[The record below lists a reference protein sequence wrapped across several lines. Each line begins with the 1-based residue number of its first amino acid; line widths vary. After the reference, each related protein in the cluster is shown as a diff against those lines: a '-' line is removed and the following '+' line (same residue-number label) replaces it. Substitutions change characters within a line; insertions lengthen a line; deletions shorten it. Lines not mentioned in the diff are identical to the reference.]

1 MNEMIIVTVI
11 ALIVI
16 GPKQLPEVARMLGK
30 LMASFKRAT
39 NDLRTAIADEV
50 DSQAD
55 LSAIKEMKSVVDS
68 ELYDAHHTTQSLF
81 DEGAEEE
88 EAEEKAEE
96 KEAEK
101 IAKEVAK
108 EEVAEAEVAETEKE
122 AATEKGEA
130 SAKLPYDD
138 HGATAA
144 GMPTP
149 PGPTG
154 LEDEQELAGP
164 PPEKD
169 EPASRPRKDTA
180 S

>member
-30 LMASFKRAT
+30 LIANFKRAT
-39 NDLRTAIADEV
+39 FDLRTAIADEV

-101 IAKEVAK
+101 IAKE
-108 EEVAEAEVAETEKE
+108 EVAEAEVAETEKE

-138 HGATAA
+138 HGATAS

>member
-1 MNEMIIVTVI
+1 MFGIGLNEMIIITVI

-30 LMASFKRAT
+30 LIANFKRAT
-39 NDLRTAIADEV
+39 SDLRTAIADEV

-81 DEGAEEE
+81 EEGVEEAEKEAE
-88 EAEEKAEE
+88 EAEEK
-96 KEAEK
+96 
-101 IAKEVAK
+101 VAK
-108 EEVAEAEVAETEKE
+108 EEVTKEEVAETGKV
-122 AATEKGEA
+122 AATEKKEA
-130 SAKLPYDD
+130 PAKLPYDD
-138 HGATAA
+138 SGAAA
-144 GMPTP
+144 SGMPTP

-154 LEDEQELAGP
+154 LEEEQELAGP

-169 EPASRPRKDTA
+169 EPASRSRKTTA

>member
-1 MNEMIIVTVI
+1 MFGIGLNEMIIITVI

-16 GPKQLPEVARMLGK
+16 GPKQLPEVARMLGR
-30 LMASFKRAT
+30 LIANFKRAT
-39 NDLRTAIADEV
+39 SDLRTAIADEV

-81 DEGAEEE
+81 DEGVEEAETEA
-88 EAEEKAEE
+88 EAEEKV
-96 KEAEK
+96 
-101 IAKEVAK
+101 AKEGVAK
-108 EEVAEAEVAETEKE
+108 EEVAETGKV
-122 AATEKGEA
+122 AATEKKEA
-130 SAKLPYDD
+130 PAKLPYDD
-138 HGATAA
+138 SGAAA
-144 GMPTP
+144 SGMPTP

-154 LEDEQELAGP
+154 LEEGQELAGP

-169 EPASRPRKDTA
+169 EPASPPRKDTA

>member
-1 MNEMIIVTVI
+1 MFGIGMNEMIIITVI

-30 LMASFKRAT
+30 LIANFKRAT
-39 NDLRTAIADEV
+39 YDLRTAITDEV

-68 ELYDAHHTTQSLF
+68 ELYDAHRTTQSLF
-81 DEGAEEE
+81 DAGAEEE
-88 EAEEKAEE
+88 EAEE
-96 KEAEK
+96 EAEQK
-101 IAKEVAK
+101 ATEDGAK
-108 EEVAEAEVAETEKE
+108 EEGAETEKE
-122 AATEKGEA
+122 AAPEKGEA

-138 HGATAA
+138 FGAAA
-144 GMPTP
+144 SDMPTP

-154 LEDEQELAGP
+154 LEDEPELAGP

-169 EPASRPRKDTA
+169 EPASRRRKTTA

>member
-1 MNEMIIVTVI
+1 MFGIGLNEMIIITVI

-30 LMASFKRAT
+30 LITNFKRAT
-39 NDLRTAIADEV
+39 SDLRTAIADEV

-55 LSAIKEMKSVVDS
+55 LSAIKEIKSVVDS
-68 ELYDAHHTTQSLF
+68 ELYDAHRTTQSLF
-81 DEGAEEE
+81 NEGAEEA
-88 EAEEKAEE
+88 EAEEETERKATE
-96 KEAEK
+96 
-101 IAKEVAK
+101 EVAK
-108 EEVAEAEVAETEKE
+108 EEVAETGKE

-138 HGATAA
+138 SGAAA
-144 GMPTP
+144 SDMPTP

-169 EPASRPRKDTA
+169 EPASRSRKTTA

>member
-1 MNEMIIVTVI
+1 MFGIGLNEMIIITVI

-30 LMASFKRAT
+30 LITNFKRAT
-39 NDLRTAIADEV
+39 FDLRTAIADEV

-81 DEGAEEE
+81 DEGVEEAETEA
-88 EAEEKAEE
+88 EAEEK
-96 KEAEK
+96 
-101 IAKEVAK
+101 VAK
-108 EEVAEAEVAETEKE
+108 EEVAETGKV
-122 AATEKGEA
+122 AATEKKEA
-130 SAKLPYDD
+130 PAKMPYDD
-138 HGATAA
+138 SGAAA
-144 GMPTP
+144 SGMPTP

-154 LEDEQELAGP
+154 LEEEQELAGP

-169 EPASRPRKDTA
+169 EPASRRRKTTA

>member
-81 DEGAEEE
+81 DEGVEEAEAEA
-88 EAEEKAEE
+88 EAEEKV
-96 KEAEK
+96 
-101 IAKEVAK
+101 AKEGVTKEEVTK
-108 EEVAEAEVAETEKE
+108 EEVAETGKV
-122 AATEKGEA
+122 AATEKKEA
-130 SAKLPYDD
+130 PAKLPYDD
-138 HGATAA
+138 SGAAA
-144 GMPTP
+144 SGMPTP

-154 LEDEQELAGP
+154 LEEEQELAGP

-169 EPASRPRKDTA
+169 EPASRRRKNTA

>member
-39 NDLRTAIADEV
+39 NDLRTAITDEV
-50 DSQAD
+50 ESQVD
-55 LSAIKEMKSVVDS
+55 LSAIKEMKSTVDS
-68 ELYDAHHTTQSLF
+68 ELYDAHRTTQSLF
-81 DEGAEEE
+81 DAGAEEVE
-88 EAEEKAEE
+88 D
-96 KEAEK
+96 AEK
-101 IAKEVAK
+101 KTGQES
-108 EEVAEAEVAETEKE
+108 AEAEKE
-122 AATEKGEA
+122 AATEKTEKGKA
-130 SAKLPYDD
+130 PGKLPYDD
-138 HGATAA
+138 YGAGAA
-144 GMPTP
+144 GMPTL

-169 EPASRPRKDTA
+169 EPASRRRKNTA